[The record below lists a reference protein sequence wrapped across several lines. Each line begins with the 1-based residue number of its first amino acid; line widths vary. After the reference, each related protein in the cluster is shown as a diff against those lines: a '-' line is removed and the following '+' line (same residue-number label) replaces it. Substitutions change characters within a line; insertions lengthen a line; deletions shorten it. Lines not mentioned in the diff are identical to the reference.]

1 MRRADNLTTLMCRLS
16 WNLET
21 SPFWKPQGLSRPV
34 MGLLH
39 LYLYLK
45 GQKKIYIYVLV
56 ISTGDV
62 YWWCLLVMSTG
73 DIYWWYLLVI
83 STDDVYWW
91 CLLVMSTGDVYRWYL
106 LVMSTGDVYW
116 WCLQVMSTGDVYWWC
131 LQVMSTG
138 DVYRWYLLV
147 MSTGDVYWWCLLVMS
162 TGDVYWWCLLTAQS
176 QVDVYLSP
184 EYKYKTAALPPPPS
198 TNALHAS
205 SCVLYGSQSKQHYFP
220 IQH

>member
-116 WCLQVMSTGDVYWWC
+116 WCL
-131 LQVMSTG
+131 
-138 DVYRWYLLV
+138 
-147 MSTGDVYWWCLLVMS
+147 LVMS